1 MIKAVIF
8 DMDGVI
14 VDSEIVYLKFVRDFI
29 RQQGVYVELEDLY
42 PIVGTSLQV
51 TWQMMSDTLHGLM
64 SPDEVQREYKIFTAD
79 FNVDFPSILREEI
92 HDLLKHFTENGL
104 KIALASSNNI
114 DTIEDVLT
122 TCSIRHYFDS
132 IVSGDMFIESKPNPE
147 IYHYSAE
154 CLGVAYNECVVIE
167 DSTYGVQAGHRAG
180 MTVIALID
188 DRFNADQSLADYRI
202 ENLLQAIPLIDSL
215 T

>member
-14 VDSEIVYLKFVRDFI
+14 VDSEIVYLTFVRDFI
-29 RQQGVYVELEDLY
+29 RKQGVYVELENLY
-42 PIVGTSLQV
+42 PIVGTTLQV
-51 TWQMMSDTLHGLM
+51 TWQMMSDALHGIM
-64 SPDEVQREYKIFTAD
+64 SPAEVKHEYKKYTAD
-79 FNVDFPSILREEI
+79 FIVDFPSILRQEI
-92 HDLLKHFTENGL
+92 HVLLKHFKKNGL
-104 KIALASSNNI
+104 KIALASSNDS
-114 DTIEDVLT
+114 DTIENVLT

-132 IVSGDMFIESKPNPE
+132 IVSGDKFIESKPNPE
-147 IYHYSAE
+147 IYHYSAK
-154 CLGVAYNECVVIE
+154 CLGVEYDECVVIE

-188 DRFNADQSLADYRI
+188 ERFNADQSLADYRI
-202 ENLLQAIPLIDSL
+202 EELLQAIPLIDSL